1 MLGKFFHL
9 EGSEVLTQAAQG
21 AVGAP
26 VPGGVQVQLGWVPG
40 QPHLVGGSP
49 ARSRGLDDL

>member
-49 ARSRGLDDL
+49 AHSRGLDDL